1 MAKIKKE
8 AFPVSNI
15 KIIEMRKYSSEE
27 LIKIYKETNNSDV
40 LNVIVKRFEKLAYST
55 VKGFRNST
63 IEREDLLQL
72 AFTGL
77 LVAINRF
84 DAGKGNKFST
94 FAFYCIKGEI
104 LHHLRDCGLIKY
116 PRWVWKLNKL
126 INDFIV
132 KFEEKNNRYPT
143 KEEISLG
150 ANISLDGVDEIL
162 KVREAA
168 FYNLSL
174 NRDKNQK
181 NSVNNNDVYNR
192 SLVKSRDY
200 RSFEFVIEDR
210 ILLWDAIDKLSG
222 LNKKILIFNYFLGYS
237 QVEIGEKEGI
247 SQKSVSRH
255 LRTAIGELR
264 EHMLLKQDN

>member
-15 KIIEMRKYSSEE
+15 KIIEMGKYSSEE
-27 LIKIYKETNNSDV
+27 LIKIYRETNNSDV
-40 LNVIVKRFEKLAYST
+40 LNVIVERFEKLAYSAA
-55 VKGFRNST
+55 KEFKNGT
-63 IEREDLLQL
+63 IEYEDLLQL

-84 DAGKGNKFST
+84 NTGKENKFST

-116 PRWVWKLNKL
+116 PRWIWKLNKL

-150 ANISLDGVDEIL
+150 ANISLDGIDEIL

-168 FYNLSL
+168 FYKLSFDG
-174 NRDKNQK
+174 DKNQK
-181 NSVNNNDVYNR
+181 NSADNNGTYNR
-192 SLVKSRDY
+192 NLIKSRDY
-200 RSFEFVIEDR
+200 RSFELVLEDR
-210 ILLWDAIDKLSG
+210 ILLWDAIDKLTG
-222 LNKKILIFNYFLGYS
+222 LNKKILISNYFLGYS
-237 QVEIGEKEGI
+237 QTEIGEKIGI

-255 LRTAIGELR
+255 LNSAISELK
-264 EHMLLKQDN
+264 EHMTNKTK

>member
-15 KIIEMRKYSSEE
+15 KIIEMGKYSSEE
-27 LIKIYKETNNSDV
+27 LIKTYKETNNSDV

-55 VKGFRNST
+55 AKEFRNKT
-63 IEREDLLQL
+63 IEHEDLLQL

-84 DAGKGNKFST
+84 DTGKENKFST
-94 FAFYCIKGEI
+94 FAFHCIKGEI

-116 PRWVWKLNKL
+116 PRWIWKLNKL

-132 KFEEKNNRYPT
+132 EFERKNNRYPT
-143 KEEISLG
+143 KEEISFG

-162 KVREAA
+162 KAREAA
-168 FYNLSL
+168 FYNLSF
-174 NRDKNQK
+174 NGDKNQK
-181 NSVNNNDVYNR
+181 NSADNNAYNR
-192 SLVKSRDY
+192 SLVKSRGY
-200 RSFEFVIEDR
+200 RSFELVIEDR

-222 LNKKILIFNYFLGYS
+222 LKKKIVVSNYFLGYS
-237 QVEIGEKEGI
+237 QTEIGKKEGI
-247 SQKSVSRH
+247 SQKSVSRQ
-255 LRTAIGELR
+255 LKDAVNELK
-264 EHMLLKQDN
+264 EHMTDKTK